1 MSRTRVAE
9 VADGIFQLATHIEDI
24 DFGVNQYLVL
34 GEEPLLFHA
43 GMRWLFPQL
52 ADAVAGVVPVETLRW
67 VALGHIESDECGAM
81 NQWLAAAPRSTVVQ
95 GRIGCMVSIGDLAD
109 REPRPLAH
117 GEVLDIGG
125 HRLRWLDTPHVPHAW
140 EAGLLYDETTRTLFC
155 GDLFSQVG
163 PYASTTADDIVESVV
178 ADDDEMRSLSLSP
191 TSGRVVRELA
201 SLDIDTLALMHG
213 PAFTGDCRQALLALA
228 DDFDRRVAAVLG
240 PDSY

>member
-1 MSRTRVAE
+1 MSGTRVAE
-9 VADGIFQLATHIEDI
+9 VGDGIFQLTTHIEDI

-52 ADAVAGVVPVETLRW
+52 ADAVAGVVPVEMLRW
-67 VALGHIESDECGAM
+67 VAFGHVESDECGAM
-81 NQWLAAAPRSTVVQ
+81 NHWLAAAPRSTVVQ
-95 GRIGCMVSIGDLAD
+95 GQIGCMVSIGDLAD

-117 GEVLDIGG
+117 GEVLDIAG

-155 GDLFSQVG
+155 GDLFSQGG
-163 PYASTTADDIVESVV
+163 PYAPTTASDIVEPTV
-178 ADDDEMRSLSLSP
+178 ADGDAMRSLSLSP

-201 SLDIDTLALMHG
+201 ALDVDTLALMHG

-228 DDFDRRVAAVLG
+228 DDFDRRVAAVAVA
-240 PDSY
+240 DS

>member
-81 NQWLAAAPRSTVVQ
+81 N
-95 GRIGCMVSIGDLAD
+95 
-109 REPRPLAH
+109 
-117 GEVLDIGG
+117 
-125 HRLRWLDTPHVPHAW
+125 
-140 EAGLLYDETTRTLFC
+140 
-155 GDLFSQVG
+155 
-163 PYASTTADDIVESVV
+163 
-178 ADDDEMRSLSLSP
+178 
-191 TSGRVVRELA
+191 
-201 SLDIDTLALMHG
+201 
-213 PAFTGDCRQALLALA
+213 
-228 DDFDRRVAAVLG
+228 
-240 PDSY
+240 